1 MLTLIFTV
9 QYCQLEGFLFVRFL
23 ENGAIDQ
30 VCGFSLTGLALGLHS
45 GSSVKKAG
53 VEKAESRVGKA
64 DSRVGKAPGAL
75 WVPMVSR
82 GIIGWGY
89 SKRPIHGPTAEI
101 LKQTARLS

>member
-9 QYCQLEGFLFVRFL
+9 KYCQLEGFLFVRFL

-53 VEKAESRVGKA
+53 VEKAESRVEWEKHQELCGCPW
-64 DSRVGKAPGAL
+64 SVGGSLGGGTP
-75 WVPMVSR
+75 R
-82 GIIGWGY
+82 GPY
-89 SKRPIHGPTAEI
+89 MDLL
-101 LKQTARLS
+101 LKY